1 MAGKGRKNNI
11 YPEKDKLVDMITN
24 IGNNLWIPD
33 VNTKIKSIENKTW
46 FSIEESKIHNNNFKS
61 HKITYVKNKGKD
73 IKCKIIKLLLSP
85 QQKK

>member
-33 VNTKIKSIENKTW
+33 VNTKIKSEFFPLI
-46 FSIEESKIHNNNFKS
+46 KIS
-61 HKITYVKNKGKD
+61 
-73 IKCKIIKLLLSP
+73 
-85 QQKK
+85 